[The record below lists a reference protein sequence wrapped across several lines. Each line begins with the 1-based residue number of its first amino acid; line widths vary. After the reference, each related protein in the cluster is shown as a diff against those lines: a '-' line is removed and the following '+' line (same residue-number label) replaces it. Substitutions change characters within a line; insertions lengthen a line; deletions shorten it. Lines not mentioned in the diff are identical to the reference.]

1 MTVTLSEQ
9 ERYEAAQWYYYNW
22 LNRVVLDEDR
32 RTEAGL

>member
-9 ERYEAAQWYYYNW
+9 EQYEAAQWYYYNW
-22 LNRVVLDEDR
+22 LTRAELAE